1 MKYDDFKIFKFSTI
15 LKSINRAG
23 HSFSRIYKKT
33 KLIPSD
39 IVNFFSKVVKYI
51 FFIIHK
57 GLKFIINDFTQIYKK
72 ANFKIYD
79 FFKIFRH
86 FNFRRYSF
94 SKIYRYLDVKKYI
107 YVLAYVFGVTI
118 FSAIIYLNIPLFFNY
133 NKSNLANIICKDL
146 NVVCLIK
153 GDVKYSFF
161 PSPRIKFKNFI
172 IQDFINKN
180 KSLGEINDGA
190 IKVSF
195 YNLFDK
201 KKLNFTDIV
210 LENAVINFDLENT
223 DKYKKFF
230 TKKFHSKPI
239 NLKRGEINFYEDS
252 KLIATIQN
260 SNFIYKF
267 KDNISETTLKGI
279 GDIPAVKTIK
289 KPFSLIE
296 LEKRLIAACFP
307 RFRSKG
313 SAICS

>member
-1 MKYDDFKIFKFSTI
+1 M
-15 LKSINRAG
+15 
-23 HSFSRIYKKT
+23 
-33 KLIPSD
+33 
-39 IVNFFSKVVKYI
+39 
-51 FFIIHK
+51 
-57 GLKFIINDFTQIYKK
+57 
-72 ANFKIYD
+72 
-79 FFKIFRH
+79 
-86 FNFRRYSF
+86 
-94 SKIYRYLDVKKYI
+94 
-107 YVLAYVFGVTI
+107 
-118 FSAIIYLNIPLFFNY
+118 FFNY

-267 KDNISETTLKGI
+267 KDNFSEATLKGGFLNDEI
-279 GDIPAVKTIK
+279 YINLKNEKNGNNSKT
-289 KPFSLIE
+289 FFL
-296 LEKRLIAACFP
+296 
-307 RFRSKG
+307 
-313 SAICS
+313 

>member
-39 IVNFFSKVVKYI
+39 IVNFFNKVVKYI

-86 FNFRRYSF
+86 FNFKRYSF
-94 SKIYRYLDVKKYI
+94 SKIYRYIDVKKYI
-107 YVLAYVFGVTI
+107 YVLAYVFGVAI
-118 FSAIIYLNIPLFFNY
+118 FSAFIYLNIPLFFNY

-146 NVVCLIK
+146 NAVCLIN
-153 GDVKYSFF
+153 GDVNYSFF

-172 IQDFINKN
+172 IQDFVNKN
-180 KSLGEINDGA
+180 KSLGKINDAA

-201 KKLNFTDIV
+201 EKLNFTDIV
-210 LENAVINFDLENT
+210 LENAVFNF
-223 DKYKKFF
+223 
-230 TKKFHSKPI
+230 
-239 NLKRGEINFYEDS
+239 
-252 KLIATIQN
+252 
-260 SNFIYKF
+260 
-267 KDNISETTLKGI
+267 
-279 GDIPAVKTIK
+279 
-289 KPFSLIE
+289 
-296 LEKRLIAACFP
+296 
-307 RFRSKG
+307 
-313 SAICS
+313 